1 MPDNEERRK
10 YYDDIA
16 DTIDNEKKRLK
27 EERKQLQKEQKEQR
41 KEAKKRAK
49 ELAKQE
55 AEIDDEV
62 EGSSVPVVLITLF
75 IVLIWIAILCILIKL
90 DVGGF
95 GSGVLRPVLKD
106 VPVLNQILPGE
117 TASSTSGGDDEQEE
131 YYGYK
136 SLKEAV
142 EQIKVLEL
150 ELEKAQTTGAAD
162 SEEVAALK
170 AEVERLKTF
179 EDNQVEFQ
187 RIKNEFYEEVVYAE
201 KGPGAEAYRKYYEEI
216 DPTTAEMLY
225 KQVVQQLE
233 EDQKI
238 TDYASAYSA
247 MKPAAAAKIFE
258 EMKNDLDL
266 AAKILNA
273 MSAEDRGKILGVM
286 EAETAAKLTKIMDP
300 DS

>member
-1 MPDNEERRK
+1 MPDNEERQK
-10 YYDDIA
+10 YFDDIA

-117 TASSTSGGDDEQEE
+117 TASSSSGGDEEQEE

-136 SLKEAV
+136 SLKDAV

-273 MSAEDRGKILGVM
+273 MSAEERGKILGAM

>member
-1 MPDNEERRK
+1 MPNSEERK
-10 YYDDIA
+10 SPFEDIGEA
-16 DTIDNEKKRLK
+16 IDNEKKRLK
-27 EERKQLQKEQKEQR
+27 EERKQFQKEQKEQR

-49 ELAKQE
+49 QLAKQE
-55 AEIDDEV
+55 ADIDEEV
-62 EGSSVPVVLITLF
+62 EGGAVPVFMITLF

-106 VPVLNQILPGE
+106 VPVLNRILPGE
-117 TASSTSGGDDEQEE
+117 SAPADEEAQEE
-131 YYGYK
+131 YYGYT
-136 SLKEAV
+136 SLKDAV

-150 ELEKAQTTGAAD
+150 ELEKAQDTGQAD

-187 RIKNEFYEEVVYAE
+187 RIKNEFYEEVIYAE
-201 KGPGAEAYRKYYEEI
+201 NGPGAAEYRRYYEEI

-233 EDQKI
+233 AEQQIK
-238 TDYASAYSA
+238 DYASAYSA
-247 MKPAAAAKIFE
+247 MKPAAAASIFE
-258 EMKNDLDL
+258 EMENNLDL

-273 MSAEDRGKILGVM
+273 MTAEDRGKILGAM
-286 EAETAAKLTKIMDP
+286 DAKIAANLTKIMDP

>member
-1 MPDNEERRK
+1 MPNDEERK
-10 YYDDIA
+10 NPFGDIGEA
-16 DTIDNEKKRLK
+16 IESEKKRLK
-27 EERKQLQKEQKEQR
+27 EERKQFQKEQKEQR
-41 KEAKKRAK
+41 REAKKRAK
-49 ELAKQE
+49 QLARQE
-55 AEIDDEV
+55 ADVEEEV
-62 EGSSVPVVLITLF
+62 EGGTVPVFLITLF
-75 IVLIWIAILCILIKL
+75 IVFIWIVILCILIKL

-106 VPVLNQILPGE
+106 VPVINQILPGE
-117 TASSTSGGDDEQEE
+117 TGPSAAADDTQEE

-136 SLKEAV
+136 SLKDAV

-150 ELEKAQTTGAAD
+150 ELEKAQTTGQAD

-201 KGPGAEAYRKYYEEI
+201 KGPGAEQYRKYFEEI
-216 DPTTAEMLY
+216 DPTTAELLY

-233 EDQKI
+233 EDSQVQ
-238 TDYASAYSA
+238 DYARAYSE

-258 EMKNDLDL
+258 EMKENLDL
-266 AAKILNA
+266 ASKILKA

-286 EAETAAKLTKIMDP
+286 DAEVAAKLTKIMDP

>member
-10 YYDDIA
+10 YYDEIA

-55 AEIDDEV
+55 AEIDEEV
-62 EGSSVPVVLITLF
+62 EGSSVPVFLITLF

-117 TASSTSGGDDEQEE
+117 TASSSSGGDEAQEE

-258 EMKNDLDL
+258 EMTNDLDL

-273 MSAEDRGKILGVM
+273 MSAEDRGKILGAM

>member
-55 AEIDDEV
+55 AEIDEEV

-117 TASSTSGGDDEQEE
+117 TASSTSSGDDEQEE

-273 MSAEDRGKILGVM
+273 MSAEDRGKILGAM